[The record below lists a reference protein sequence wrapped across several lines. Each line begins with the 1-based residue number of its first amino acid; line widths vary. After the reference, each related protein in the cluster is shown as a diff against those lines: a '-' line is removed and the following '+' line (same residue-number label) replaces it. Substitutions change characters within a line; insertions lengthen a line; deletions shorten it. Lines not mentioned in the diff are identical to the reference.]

1 MYIGSMRILI
11 DLDETQISELD
22 QLARERKVSRAALM
36 REAVAD
42 FLERNVGDDA
52 EEAFGLWAERNE
64 DGLAFQER
72 VRSEW

>member
-1 MYIGSMRILI
+1 MRILI

-22 QLARERKVSRAALM
+22 QLARERKLSRAALM

-42 FLERNVGDDA
+42 FLQKNIRDDA
-52 EEAFGLWAERNE
+52 EKAFGLWGERNE

>member
-1 MYIGSMRILI
+1 MRILI

-42 FLERNVGDDA
+42 FLEKNIRDDA

>member
-1 MYIGSMRILI
+1 MYVDLMRILI
-11 DLDETQISELD
+11 DLDETQIAELD
-22 QLARERKVSRAALM
+22 RLAGSRKMSRAALM

-42 FLERNVGDDA
+42 FLEKNIGDDA

>member
-1 MYIGSMRILI
+1 MRILI

-42 FLERNVGDDA
+42 FLQRNIRDDA
-52 EEAFGLWAERNE
+52 EKAFGLWAERNE

>member
-1 MYIGSMRILI
+1 MYIGSMRILV